1 MVKVDDGTRL
11 IVFETFIA
19 IWYSDTEVGL
29 DITTVRR
36 QLTLQFCISIVA
48 VASWATAVG
57 VKSGIIIAAKI
68 IMIIVGYVLFIMV
81 IPLLLIGSQ
90 VGS

>member
-1 MVKVDDGTRL
+1 
-11 IVFETFIA
+11 
-19 IWYSDTEVGL
+19 
-29 DITTVRR
+29 
-36 QLTLQFCISIVA
+36 
-48 VASWATAVG
+48 VG